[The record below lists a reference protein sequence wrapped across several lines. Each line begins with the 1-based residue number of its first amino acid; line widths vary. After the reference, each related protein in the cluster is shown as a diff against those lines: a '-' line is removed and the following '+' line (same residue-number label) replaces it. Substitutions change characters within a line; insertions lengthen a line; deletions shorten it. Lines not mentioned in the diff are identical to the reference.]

1 MDAVSYTLGRWPLI
15 RDEYLW
21 CLLPCLELIMLSVSV
36 HIDSGACG
44 GSRCS
49 DWCVTL
55 SVHCEPPSDWL
66 EPSAETNQLTTRP
79 LKHGK
84 CALSSMISSLT
95 TLEINS
101 IVKFL
106 MIQAVKT
113 RLMCLRCG
121 LMAPRKPSKDRTGTS
136 KIDERATFRR
146 LTSWKLPEIVVHR
159 LEKELV
165 IGAI

>member
-66 EPSAETNQLTTRP
+66 EPSAET
-79 LKHGK
+79 
-84 CALSSMISSLT
+84 S
-95 TLEINS
+95 
-101 IVKFL
+101 
-106 MIQAVKT
+106 
-113 RLMCLRCG
+113 
-121 LMAPRKPSKDRTGTS
+121 
-136 KIDERATFRR
+136 
-146 LTSWKLPEIVVHR
+146 
-159 LEKELV
+159 
-165 IGAI
+165 